1 MTNIILC
8 DVTASISELKN
19 DPVATASAGGGY
31 PTRSR
36 LLTATALF
44 FIVCPRLC
52 MNKCS
57 MRWTKKTW
65 CNCCHPPRP
74 EGRGFLQ
81 RSDRSLTRL
90 GGFLLQRAA

>member
-1 MTNIILC
+1 MTNIIMC

-31 PTRSR
+31 PVAIIDRNR
-36 LLTATALF
+36 PV

-52 MNKCS
+52 TNKCS

-65 CNCCHPPRP
+65 CN
-74 EGRGFLQ
+74 
-81 RSDRSLTRL
+81 
-90 GGFLLQRAA
+90 

>member
-8 DVTASISELKN
+8 DVTASVSELKN
-19 DPVATASAGGGY
+19 DPVATASAGGY
-31 PTRSR
+31 PSR

-57 MRWTKKTW
+57 MRWTKSKCTA
-65 CNCCHPPRP
+65 RAV
-74 EGRGFLQ
+74 
-81 RSDRSLTRL
+81 LT
-90 GGFLLQRAA
+90 G